1 MAACCIRGF
10 TSNNR
15 NDSIKWFCF
24 TCIVHGKLLLIV
36 MYFPFSS
43 FVVLSQKVPEL
54 SFILYLFSA
63 SQGYQRRTSPKI
75 VAKTKV
81 IYPERKDGY
90 ESNIINDTIVPNFV
104 GTVYIGI
111 PFAVI
116 QDSGCRPFE
125 SLRCSSTDYS

>member
-36 MYFPFSS
+36 IYFQFSS
-43 FVVLSQKVPEL
+43 FCCSLSKSTRIIFHSVL
-54 SFILYLFSA
+54 FAA
-63 SQGYQRRTSPKI
+63 SQGYQRRTSPKT

-111 PFAVI
+111 PFAVV
-116 QDSGCRPFE
+116 QDSGCRPFK
-125 SLRCSSTDYS
+125 SLRCSSSDYS

>member
-1 MAACCIRGF
+1 
-10 TSNNR
+10 
-15 NDSIKWFCF
+15 
-24 TCIVHGKLLLIV
+24 

-43 FVVLSQKVPEL
+43 YIFVALSQKVPEL
-54 SFILYLFSA
+54 FFILYLFAA
-63 SQGYQRRTSPKI
+63 SQGYQRRTSPKT

-116 QDSGCRPFE
+116 QDSGCRPFK
-125 SLRCSSTDYS
+125 SLRCSSIDYS

>member
-36 MYFPFSS
+36 MYFPFSTI
-43 FVVLSQKVPEL
+43 VVLSQKVLEL

-63 SQGYQRRTSPKI
+63 SQGYQRRTSPKT

-90 ESNIINDTIVPNFV
+90 KSNIVNDIVFPNFV
-104 GTVYIGI
+104 GTICMGI
-111 PFAVI
+111 PLPVI
-116 QDSGCRPFE
+116 QDSGC
-125 SLRCSSTDYS
+125 